1 MTGMDYSQFEF
12 TVLFLERF
20 GLRSHIPLDKHYDVM
35 DACYQAFLAYDECFA
50 RVLNSSSLDIIKQW
64 LLAND
69 DLIAKRLNEVK
80 DK

>member
-20 GLRSHIPLDKHYDVM
+20 GLRSHIPLDNHYAVI

-50 RVLNSSSLDIIKQW
+50 RVLTQVVLILLNSGY
-64 LLAND
+64 
-69 DLIAKRLNEVK
+69 
-80 DK
+80 